1 MTVNCKVQMQ
11 GFSVESSFKR
21 LNKAIQKSTSPE
33 KLSKYQSI
41 LEPKLYNYL
50 KAGADKG
57 EVPINVEDVF
67 SLDIVNNSL
76 TITNSDPLITE
87 LYEYGYDDEELDE
100 IIPPRYYIRPAI
112 KKLSNDLMKLIGQEI
127 KDEYKTYSATYVND
141 FLKY

>member
-1 MTVNCKVQMQ
+1 MKI
-11 GFSVESSFKR
+11 K
-21 LNKAIQKSTSPE
+21 
-33 KLSKYQSI
+33 KLSDS
-41 LEPKLYNYL
+41 ELYNYL

-87 LYEYGYDDEELDE
+87 LYEYGYDDDELDE
-100 IIPPRYYIRPAI
+100 IITPRYYIRPAI